1 MPLRLWAVTAA
12 GLVIFALP
20 FTGLQGG
27 GYLPLLGVAMAAVLV
42 LAVIE
47 TATRRLDS
55 RRLALLA
62 ALAAIDAALRLAL
75 VTGIGG
81 FSPLFLLILC
91 AGYVFGPSYG
101 FLTGTTCLLASA
113 VATGGVGPWLPYE
126 MFAAGWVGAIA
137 GAVRPRQS
145 RLPGRRDVVIL
156 GATGFVLGYA
166 YGAATDV
173 WDWAT
178 FYRGV
183 PGLGWTPGVSPAI
196 AAAGF
201 LRFYAVTSLL
211 WDSFRAVG
219 NVLMVALLGPPI
231 LVALARF
238 RQRFTVVFD
247 APGPEVAAAGLPAD
261 ALPQGPGQPQVAGST
276 GPSGGE

>member
-1 MPLRLWAVTAA
+1 VPLKLWVVSGA
-12 GLVIFALP
+12 GLLIFALP
-20 FTGLQGG
+20 FTGLHAG
-27 GYLPLLGVAMAAVLV
+27 GYLPLLAVAVAGVLV
-42 LAVIE
+42 LAVME
-47 TATRRLDS
+47 TATRQLDA

-62 ALAAIDAALRLAL
+62 ALAALDSALRLAL
-75 VTGIGG
+75 VSGIGG
-81 FSPLFLLILC
+81 FSPMFLLILC
-91 AGYVFGPSYG
+91 AGYVFGPSFG
-101 FLTGTTCLLASA
+101 FLTGTTGLLASA

-137 GAVRPRQS
+137 GVVAPRHL

-156 GATGFVLGYA
+156 AATGFVLGYA
-166 YGAATDV
+166 YGAATDI

-183 PGLGWTPGVSPAI
+183 PGLGWTPGTSPAL

-201 LRFYAVTSLL
+201 LRFYALTSLL

-219 NVLMVALLGPPI
+219 NAVMVALLGPPI

-238 RQRFTVVFD
+238 RLRFTVVFED
-247 APGPEVAAAGLPAD
+247 PPNA
-261 ALPQGPGQPQVAGST
+261 VAGSRLAPE
-276 GPSGGE
+276 GMAPAEQGS

>member
-20 FTGLQGG
+20 FTGLQAG
-27 GYLPLLGVAMAAVLV
+27 GYLPLLAAAVAAVLV
-42 LAVIE
+42 LAVVE
-47 TATRRLDS
+47 TSTRRLDS
-55 RRLALLA
+55 RSLALLA

-81 FSPLFLLILC
+81 FSPMFLLILC
-91 AGYVFGPSYG
+91 AGYAFGPSFG

-137 GAVRPRQS
+137 GLVRPQQD
-145 RLPGRRDVVIL
+145 RLPGRRDLVVL
-156 GATGFVLGYA
+156 GVTGFVLGYA

-183 PGLGWTPGVSPAI
+183 PGLGWSPGVSPV
-196 AAAGF
+196 AALNGF
-201 LRFYAVTSLL
+201 LHFYAVTSLA

-219 NVLMVALLGPPI
+219 NALMVVLLGAPI
-231 LVALARF
+231 LVALTRF
-238 RQRFTVVFD
+238 RQRFTVVFED
-247 APGPEVAAAGLPAD
+247 APGAELVAAGRGAEVIAE
-261 ALPQGPGQPQVAGST
+261 V
-276 GPSGGE
+276 

>member
-1 MPLRLWAVTAA
+1 MPLRLWAVTVA

-20 FTGLQGG
+20 FTGLQAG
-27 GYLPLLGVAMAAVLV
+27 GYLPLLGLVIAAVLV

-47 TATRRLDS
+47 TSARRLDS

-81 FSPLFLLILC
+81 FSPMFLLVLC
-91 AGYVFGPSYG
+91 AGYVFGPSFG
-101 FLTGTTCLLASA
+101 FLTGTTCMLASA
-113 VATGGVGPWLPYE
+113 VATGGIGPWLPYE

-137 GAVRPRQS
+137 GMVRLRRPG
-145 RLPGRRDVVIL
+145 LPGRRDLVVL

-166 YGAATDV
+166 YGAATDI

-183 PGLGWTPGVSPAI
+183 PGLGWSAGASPAA

-201 LRFYAVTSLL
+201 LRFYVVTSLV

-219 NVLMVALLGPPI
+219 NVLMVATLGAPI
-231 LVALARF
+231 LVALTRF
-238 RQRFTVVFD
+238 RQRFTVTFE
-247 APGPEVAAAGLPAD
+247 GPVPVAAPRALPAMERGK
-261 ALPQGPGQPQVAGST
+261 LRPR
-276 GPSGGE
+276 